1 MRNLKRALSLGL
13 TAAMISGL
21 MVMGSSAASYA
32 DVTSENNVEAIEVL
46 ESVGIMIGDENG
58 NFNPDQNVTRN
69 EMAVIMANLMEYNVA
84 NYKNTSPFTDVPSWA
99 EPYVAACWTN
109 GITSGYSDTIYG
121 GSDNVT
127 TAQAALMLM
136 KALGYFQYASDFG
149 SDWQLATT
157 RQGNA
162 IDLFVGVDSGVTQP
176 MTRNDVAQ
184 LVLNTLQSGTVTAS
198 TDGSWTI
205 GDVTINNNVQYSYV
219 TSNQTYATAIDDVR
233 STSNT
238 TDAGRSIVELGE
250 QLYMGD
256 LKLNDNTTDD
266 FGRPSRTWSYDGK
279 EVGTY
284 AKTELLVE
292 SYTTAVTGREVY
304 DLLTAAT
311 INDNDLLTYVDGTWN
326 NDLSKGDLTRNNN
339 DDLDSTGRGVLTE
352 IYLDDDNDQI
362 TIASINTYLAQAT
375 GDYNEDKEYAPLE
388 VYVDAG
394 DPHGY
399 NVDVNDVAS
408 VADVADEEFYLVTIS
423 YADDAAN
430 GEIKS
435 VAAAEVMEDSTV
447 TKWSS
452 HNTKVVD
459 KLTVDGTQYNSAVK
473 AFYDVDTLEDYDLD
487 LLTDMSYNVYLDQY
501 GYVIGVD
508 VYEGELKYVF
518 ITGYDRATSN
528 LSVST
533 ATAAGIFLDGTMEE
547 IKVNVKATNEN
558 IEDYVNDADNGD
570 SRAYYMDGNVA
581 DEWDTN
587 GIDQGNPVL
596 NRWYQYSVN
605 EAGVYTLKPT
615 RMTATLYAD
624 RVDTDSDG
632 DYDGFDEEIINTANV
647 NVRNNVTDANTRV
660 YGEDASVYITVDT
673 DIVDTRLEQE
683 VTITDVDGLYTGV
696 QNVEL
701 EIDTSNMTIFGQE
714 AYKDGF
720 DPANPYDEDNGSIIE
735 AQVYTVYDKDNYVI
749 GAIVLGDV
757 SGSGDYAYI
766 TSAGA
771 VSEEKIGDTYY
782 WEFEAIYDGEFQTL
796 TAKSK
801 YTEIINTIEDYQ
813 WNTLELRFDPDG
825 YVVRVVPAED
835 VYRYEQA
842 IDDDVDIDKYDV
854 YFVQNIAD
862 NFYDDY
868 NGGLELNLQ
877 GRTLYVIDSEAE
889 DTDMGLAL
897 ASDAKAVVIQDEN
910 RKNNVKTNFTSV
922 RAAISHLVDADDD
935 VDGMQYEGKIFA
947 VLNSNGS
954 AAWIVFDS
962 ETPLITGEG
971 GIITGSQNVIWNGN
985 VGLWG
990 DDANTDVNGISFN
1003 SSTDRVN
1010 YSFYILD
1017 NDGDRIEAVKD
1028 VTYDVDVYVNSQRV
1042 SSSVDDVEGT
1052 SNASGL
1058 VSGTL
1063 YVAAETDDVV
1073 EVVIS
1078 NVAIDDV
1085 DVPVNENIA
1094 SVTLSNGGVLTLK
1107 LDEAVTE
1114 DTTFDYA
1121 LYVRGASQDEF
1132 GIEQEGTITVKAG
1145 KTSVAEYISGLVNGA
1160 SYYVEIGGVSS
1171 KIVKYA
1177 SDASTAPVVE
1187 DVLEAQPATRE
1198 DVKALHS
1205 SLNDNYSEVYK
1216 LISTGLEQTVEDST
1230 ISISGEVNVVINK
1243 SNFNDYKAALAQ
1255 WACVPNDETFTWNAF
1270 VTARDGETTQ
1280 TLNPETAEFGWVT
1293 IVCNGRVLNTCVIN
1307 VGGAANVLKTEGTS
1321 NTATEM
1327 NTWKPTGF
1335 NTEVKVD
1342 ISGLSF

>member
-388 VYVDAG
+388 VYVDA
-394 DPHGY
+394 DDTHVY

-452 HNTKVVD
+452 HDTKVVD

-547 IKVNVKATNEN
+547 IKVNVKDTNEN
-558 IEDYVNDADNGD
+558 IQDYIEDAGVSA
-570 SRAYYMDGNVA
+570 AYYGDWVPGD
-581 DEWDTN
+581 DE
-587 GIDQGNPVL
+587 GNPVL

-605 EAGVYTLKPT
+605 ESGVYTLKPT

-624 RVDTDSDG
+624 PNAAG
-632 DYDGFDEEIINTANV
+632 NAFEEEIINTANV
-647 NVRNNVTDANTRV
+647 NVRNNVSNANTRV

-714 AYKDGF
+714 DYKDGF
-720 DPANPYDEDNGSIIE
+720 DPDDPYDEDNGSIIE

-766 TSAGA
+766 TSDGA
-771 VSEEKIGDTYY
+771 TSEEKIGDTYY
-782 WEFEAIYDGEFQTL
+782 WEFEAIFEGEAQTL

-801 YTEIINTIEDYQ
+801 YTEIINTIANHRWEP
-813 WNTLELRFDPDG
+813 LELRFDPDG
-825 YVVRVVPAED
+825 YVVRVEEPED
-835 VYRYEQA
+835 VYTYVEA
-842 IDDDVDIDKYDV
+842 IDEEEDIDEYDV
-854 YFVQNIAD
+854 YYIDSLTSNGNPV
-862 NFYDDY
+862 DDRA
-868 NGGLELNLQ
+868 LELNLQ
-877 GRTLYVIDSEAE
+877 GRTLYVVPSDA
-889 DTDMGLAL
+889 DNTDMGLAL
-897 ASDAKAVVIQDEN
+897 VSDAKAVVIQDEN
-910 RKNNVKTNFTSV
+910 RKANVKTNFTSV

-971 GIITGSQNVIWNGN
+971 GIITGTQNVVWNGN

-990 DDANTDVNGISFN
+990 NDDDIDVNGISFN
-1003 SSTDRVN
+1003 PSTDRVN
-1010 YSFYILD
+1010 YSFYVLD
-1017 NDGDRIEAVKD
+1017 ADGTPVDEITD
-1028 VTYDVDVYVNSQRV
+1028 VTYDVDVYVNGQKV

-1063 YVAAETDDVV
+1063 YVAAEADDVV

-1145 KTSVAEYISGLVNGA
+1145 KTSVAEVISDLDNGA

-1177 SDASTAPVVE
+1177 SDASTDPVVE
-1187 DVLEAQPATRE
+1187 DVLEAQPATQE

-1216 LISTGLEQTVEDST
+1216 LISTDLEQSVEDDT
-1230 ISISGEVNVVINK
+1230 ISISGKVNVVINK
-1243 SNFNDYKAALAQ
+1243 NNFEDYKAALAQ

-1270 VTARDGETTQ
+1270 VTARDSETTQ
-1280 TLNPETAEFGWVT
+1280 TLDPETAEFGWVT

-1307 VGGAANVLKTEGTS
+1307 VGGEANVLKTETAG
-1321 NTATEM
+1321 NTDTVM
-1327 NTWKPTGF
+1327 GTWKPTGF
-1335 NTEVKVD
+1335 DTVVKVD

>member
-46 ESVGIMIGDENG
+46 EAVGIMIGDENG

-162 IDLFVGVDSGVTQP
+162 IDLFVGVDSGVEQA

-388 VYVDAG
+388 VYVDA
-394 DPHGY
+394 DDTHVY

-452 HNTKVVD
+452 HDTKVVD

-508 VYEGELKYVF
+508 VYEGDLKYVF

-547 IKVNVKATNEN
+547 IKVNVKDTNEN
-558 IEDYVNDADNGD
+558 IQDYIEDAGVSA
-570 SRAYYMDGNVA
+570 AYYGDWVPGD
-581 DEWDTN
+581 DE
-587 GIDQGNPVL
+587 GNPVL

-605 EAGVYTLKPT
+605 ESGVYTLKPT

-624 RVDTDSDG
+624 PNAAG
-632 DYDGFDEEIINTANV
+632 DAFEEEIINTANV

-683 VTITDVDGLYTGV
+683 VAITDVDGLYTGV

-701 EIDTSNMTIFGQE
+701 EIDTSAATITGDADFFEENVFE
-714 AYKDGF
+714 AD
-720 DPANPYDEDNGSIIE
+720 DAIIE

-766 TSAGA
+766 TSDGA
-771 VSEEKIGDTYY
+771 TSEEKIGDTYY
-782 WEFEAIYDGEFQTL
+782 WEFEAIFEGEAQTL

-801 YTEIINTIEDYQ
+801 YTEIINTIADHRWEP
-813 WNTLELRFDPDG
+813 LELRFDPDG
-825 YVVRVVPAED
+825 YVVRVEEPED
-835 VYRYEQA
+835 VYTYVEA
-842 IDDDVDIDKYDV
+842 INEDEDIDEYDV
-854 YFVQNIAD
+854 YYIDSLTSDGIPGNDRA
-862 NFYDDY
+862 
-868 NGGLELNLQ
+868 LELNLQ
-877 GRTLYVIDSEAE
+877 GRTLYVVPSDA
-889 DTDMGLAL
+889 DNTDMGLAL
-897 ASDAKAVVIQDEN
+897 VSDAKAVVIQDEN
-910 RKNNVKTNFTSV
+910 RKANVKTNFTSV

-935 VDGMQYEGKIFA
+935 VDGLQYEGKIFA

-990 DDANTDVNGISFN
+990 NDDDIDVNGISFN
-1003 SSTDRVN
+1003 PSTDRVN
-1010 YSFYILD
+1010 YSFYVLD
-1017 NDGDRIEAVKD
+1017 ADGTPVDEITD
-1028 VTYDVDVYVNSQRV
+1028 VTYDVDVYVNGQKV

-1063 YVAAETDDVV
+1063 YVAAEADDVV

-1078 NVAIDDV
+1078 NVSIAAAEEPEDETMTIRVYYRLNDDTILDSEIRAHQKDEDNDGFVEVNADMTRNKLAAYTIVGTDTDYVEFVAGGTGNVYFTVKTTESSLSAPTGVTIDSAEREITGD
-1085 DVPVNENIA
+1085 DDWENAQLIIRCTVADDQLSTLTAA
-1094 SVTLSNGGVLTLK
+1094 SLYDFEGLDIDEVVFYDNGTETVVGPSSSTTLK
-1107 LDEAVTE
+1107 DLCEYYQIN
-1114 DTTFDYA
+1114 F
-1121 LYVRGASQDEF
+1121 F
-1132 GIEQEGTITVKAG
+1132 GLKNADG
-1145 KTSVAEYISGLVNGA
+1145 
-1160 SYYVEIGGVSS
+1160 
-1171 KIVKYA
+1171 
-1177 SDASTAPVVE
+1177 D
-1187 DVLEAQPATRE
+1187 
-1198 DVKALHS
+1198 
-1205 SLNDNYSEVYK
+1205 
-1216 LISTGLEQTVEDST
+1216 LIAY
-1230 ISISGEVNVVINK
+1230 VVIEN
-1243 SNFNDYKAALAQ
+1243 L
-1255 WACVPNDETFTWNAF
+1255 
-1270 VTARDGETTQ
+1270 
-1280 TLNPETAEFGWVT
+1280 
-1293 IVCNGRVLNTCVIN
+1293 
-1307 VGGAANVLKTEGTS
+1307 
-1321 NTATEM
+1321 
-1327 NTWKPTGF
+1327 
-1335 NTEVKVD
+1335 
-1342 ISGLSF
+1342 

>member
-1 MRNLKRALSLGL
+1 M
-13 TAAMISGL
+13 
-21 MVMGSSAASYA
+21 
-32 DVTSENNVEAIEVL
+32 
-46 ESVGIMIGDENG
+46 
-58 NFNPDQNVTRN
+58 
-69 EMAVIMANLMEYNVA
+69 
-84 NYKNTSPFTDVPSWA
+84 
-99 EPYVAACWTN
+99 
-109 GITSGYSDTIYG
+109 
-121 GSDNVT
+121 
-127 TAQAALMLM
+127 
-136 KALGYFQYASDFG
+136 
-149 SDWQLATT
+149 
-157 RQGNA
+157 
-162 IDLFVGVDSGVTQP
+162 
-176 MTRNDVAQ
+176 
-184 LVLNTLQSGTVTAS
+184 
-198 TDGSWTI
+198 
-205 GDVTINNNVQYSYV
+205 
-219 TSNQTYATAIDDVR
+219 
-233 STSNT
+233 
-238 TDAGRSIVELGE
+238 
-250 QLYMGD
+250 
-256 LKLNDNTTDD
+256 
-266 FGRPSRTWSYDGK
+266 
-279 EVGTY
+279 
-284 AKTELLVE
+284 
-292 SYTTAVTGREVY
+292 
-304 DLLTAAT
+304 
-311 INDNDLLTYVDGTWN
+311 
-326 NDLSKGDLTRNNN
+326 
-339 DDLDSTGRGVLTE
+339 
-352 IYLDDDNDQI
+352 
-362 TIASINTYLAQAT
+362 
-375 GDYNEDKEYAPLE
+375 
-388 VYVDAG
+388 
-394 DPHGY
+394 
-399 NVDVNDVAS
+399 
-408 VADVADEEFYLVTIS
+408 
-423 YADDAAN
+423 
-430 GEIKS
+430 
-435 VAAAEVMEDSTV
+435 
-447 TKWSS
+447 
-452 HNTKVVD
+452 
-459 KLTVDGTQYNSAVK
+459 DGTQYNSAVK

-547 IKVNVKATNEN
+547 IKVNVKDTNEN
-558 IEDYVNDADNGD
+558 IRDYIGDAGV
-570 SRAYYMDGNVA
+570 SAAYYGDWVPGV
-581 DEWDTN
+581 DE
-587 GIDQGNPVL
+587 GNPVL

-624 RVDTDSDG
+624 RVDTDRDG

-647 NVRNNVTDANTRV
+647 NVRNNVSNANTRV

-673 DIVDTRLEQE
+673 DIVDTRLDRE
-683 VTITDVDGLYTGV
+683 VAITDVDGLYTGV

-720 DPANPYDEDNGSIIE
+720 DPADPYDTDKDGDGSIIE

-766 TSAGA
+766 TSDGA
-771 VSEEKIGDTYY
+771 TSEEKIGDTYY
-782 WEFEAIYDGEFQTL
+782 WEFEAIFEGEAQTL

-801 YTEIINTIEDYQ
+801 YTEIINTIANHRWEP
-813 WNTLELRFDPDG
+813 LELRFDPDG
-825 YVVRVVPAED
+825 YVVRVEEPED
-835 VYRYEQA
+835 VYTYVEA
-842 IDDDVDIDKYDV
+842 INEDEDIDEYDV
-854 YFVQNIAD
+854 YYIDSLTSNG
-862 NFYDDY
+862 NPGDDRA
-868 NGGLELNLQ
+868 LELNLQ
-877 GRTLYVIDSEAE
+877 GRTLYVVPSDA
-889 DTDMGLAL
+889 DNTDMGLAL
-897 ASDAKAVVIQDEN
+897 VSDAKAVVIQDEN
-910 RKNNVKTNFTSV
+910 RKANVKTNFTSV

-971 GIITGSQNVIWNGN
+971 GIITGTQNVVWNGN

-990 DDANTDVNGISFN
+990 NDDDIDVNGISFN
-1003 SSTDRVN
+1003 PSTDRVN
-1010 YSFYILD
+1010 YSFYVLD
-1017 NDGDRIEAVKD
+1017 ADGTPVDEITD
-1028 VTYDVDVYVNSQRV
+1028 VTYDVDVYVNGQKV

-1063 YVAAETDDVV
+1063 YVAAEADDVV

-1145 KTSVAEYISGLVNGA
+1145 KTSVAEDISDLVDGA

-1171 KIVKYA
+1171 KIVKYV
-1177 SDASTAPVVE
+1177 SGTSTDPVVE
-1187 DVLEAQPATRE
+1187 DVLEAQPATQE

-1216 LISTGLEQTVEDST
+1216 LISTGLEQTVEDNT
-1230 ISISGEVNVVINK
+1230 ISISGKVNVVIDE
-1243 SNFNDYKAALAQ
+1243 SNFEEFKAALAQ
-1255 WACVPNDETFTWNAF
+1255 WACVDNDADFTWDAF
-1270 VTARDGETTQ
+1270 VAARDAETTQ
-1280 TLNPETAEFGWVT
+1280 DLASAEDVEFGWVT

-1307 VGGAANVLKTEGTS
+1307 VDGKANVLKTQGTT

-1335 NTEVKVD
+1335 DNVVKVD